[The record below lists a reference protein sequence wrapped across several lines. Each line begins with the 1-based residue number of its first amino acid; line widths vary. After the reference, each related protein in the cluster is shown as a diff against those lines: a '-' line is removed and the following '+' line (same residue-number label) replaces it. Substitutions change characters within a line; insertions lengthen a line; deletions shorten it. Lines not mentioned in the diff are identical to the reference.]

1 MTVNVMRTH
10 GGTANVS
17 EEYRRTVG
25 SDGREREGSM
35 LISAED
41 QQVAVKEPRAA
52 SPSYAVFM
60 PKIRGNLRVA
70 LVPHKG
76 HQRPIEGLGATDRHI
91 SARVEDLSSEG
102 EGPQAVRLV
111 GELDLSAA
119 SFVLGQLLDVLDWGE
134 GLLVVDLTDL
144 TFINSSGWLV
154 LEGATR
160 YALEKKRLIS
170 FINPGR
176 MVQRLF
182 ALGGSEVAI
191 VDGEAASYRKAH
203 ERR

>member
-1 MTVNVMRTH
+1 MRTDVV
-10 GGTANVS
+10 TPIVS
-17 EEYRRTVG
+17 AEYWQTVG
-25 SDGREREGSM
+25 SDEQEREGSM
-35 LISAED
+35 LTIAED
-41 QQVAVKEPRAA
+41 QQVDVKEPRTT

-60 PKIRGNLRVA
+60 PKLRGNLRVA
-70 LVPHKG
+70 LVPNEG
-76 HQRPIEGLGATDRHI
+76 HQKPIEGLGPTDRHI
-91 SARVEDLSSEG
+91 SARVEGLPSEG

-119 SFVLGQLLDVLDWGE
+119 TSVLREFLEVLDCGE
-134 GLLVVDLTDL
+134 GLLVVDLAGL

-154 LEGATR
+154 LEGASR

-176 MVQRLF
+176 LVQRLF

-191 VDGEAASYRKAH
+191 VDGEAARHRKSR
-203 ERR
+203 EMR